1 MPIETTIALFAITIP
16 FALFAIVLAWAQSR
30 TASK

>member
-16 FALFAIVLAWAQSR
+16 FAAFAIVLAWVQNQS
-30 TASK
+30 ASK